1 MWATCLT
8 DFALFQA
15 CRCRICARHTT
26 FAWIRQPHQHQ
37 PRGTAAFTNWSLGPH
52 QPPALGCCLH
62 WAKKERKDCL
72 RLLEMV
78 ARRQPSPAR
87 KRRPRRSLETKEG
100 GQRCAPSPRQ
110 KPRRMTIPRVTIPFI
125 RGAHGRPQ
133 KKAKDE
139 AKHRS
144 SKDSSSSSEDM
155 RTELFRD
162 AASSGSW
169 VNKIQRVAQESPGA
183 LLDSG
188 LKAMRRFLDPRNHQG
203 SGGRKQGLTPHV
215 TQYLTT
221 VVQALKGREL
231 GLRSERELR
240 TLSEALDHLL
250 SGNLAACG
258 DTLMQ
263 RFKAVE
269 LAGEAG
275 WAVASR
281 MELIPQSAVSA
292 VPSEEREA
300 ALTLEGRERKLL
312 GFADGLR
319 KGKS

>member
-1 MWATCLT
+1 MQ
-8 DFALFQA
+8 ALAGQFGGGA
-15 CRCRICARHTT
+15 
-26 FAWIRQPHQHQ
+26 P
-37 PRGTAAFTNWSLGPH
+37 PPKLGAAPAFRPGLLPPLG
-52 QPPALGCCLH
+52 QEGAQGLPAAPEDAGAVE
-62 WAKKERKDCL
+62 AKSGKK
-72 RLLEMV
+72 
-78 ARRQPSPAR
+78 
-87 KRRPRRSLETKEG
+87 
-100 GQRCAPSPRQ
+100 
-110 KPRRMTIPRVTIPFI
+110 
-125 RGAHGRPQ
+125 
-133 KKAKDE
+133 KKAKKKPGKKKVVNDVLLHRAKGKDDDDTSDDNPSSSEERKAARRSKKKKAKNE
-139 AKHRS
+139 AKHRGR
-144 SKDSSSSSEDM
+144 KDSSSSSDDM
-155 RTELFRD
+155 RAELFRD
-162 AASSGSW
+162 AASSGSL

-312 GFADGLR
+312 GFSDGLR

>member
-26 FAWIRQPHQHQ
+26 FAWIRQQHQHQ

-87 KRRPRRSLETKEG
+87 KRGPRRSLETKEG

-125 RGAHGRPQ
+125 RGAQGRPQ
-133 KKAKDE
+133 KKAEEE

-144 SKDSSSSSEDM
+144 SKESISSSEDM

-162 AASSGSW
+162 AAALGSW
-169 VNKIQRVAQESPGA
+169 VNEIQQVAQESPGA

-188 LKAMRRFLDPRNHQG
+188 LKGCSRPETIGKDTSLLPSCQTRGQSWEKKEMP
-203 SGGRKQGLTPHV
+203 
-215 TQYLTT
+215 
-221 VVQALKGREL
+221 
-231 GLRSERELR
+231 
-240 TLSEALDHLL
+240 SEAS
-250 SGNLAACG
+250 SGQGISCRATCG
-258 DTLMQ
+258 
-263 RFKAVE
+263 
-269 LAGEAG
+269 
-275 WAVASR
+275 S
-281 MELIPQSAVSA
+281 
-292 VPSEEREA
+292 
-300 ALTLEGRERKLL
+300 
-312 GFADGLR
+312 DG
-319 KGKS
+319 